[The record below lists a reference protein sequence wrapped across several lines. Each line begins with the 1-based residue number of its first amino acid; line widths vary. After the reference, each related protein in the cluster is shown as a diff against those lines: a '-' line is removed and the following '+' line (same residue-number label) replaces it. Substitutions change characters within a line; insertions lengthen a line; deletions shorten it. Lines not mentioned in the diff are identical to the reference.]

1 MLYYAIFFLKKEN
14 IYHKIQYS
22 KVMKFDVSA
31 ALFGVIAGALVV
43 YFSISSLGSG
53 SADISELSILFW
65 YIYLIYKIISLFFNT
80 QSETSFIVLAMGFFY
95 LLFYIISGFFYKL
108 WSKLFRNFS

>member
-1 MLYYAIFFLKKEN
+1 MLFFFLKKEN

-53 SADISELSILFW
+53 SADISELSILF
-65 YIYLIYKIISLFFNT
+65 
-80 QSETSFIVLAMGFFY
+80 
-95 LLFYIISGFFYKL
+95 
-108 WSKLFRNFS
+108 